1 MKSIKILA
9 GFLVIIAPM
18 LWAQEQEDIM
28 LSPFWEFYSDNHLSL
43 TAAGRG
49 YAGVAE
55 TGDLTL
61 ANMNPASIAGSGN
74 GWAAATVYK
83 SRMTWFEDW
92 IDLAPNVP
100 SLFLGGCRQM
110 GEAVTV
116 GLIYSDCYSYIMDF
130 GEMQVTGTSGE
141 DLGTTEA
148 YDKISI
154 SRISLPIAFRA
165 TPAFA
170 VGLDLGGNWVHRKT
184 SSFINNT
191 VDLFTL
197 VPKLGFI
204 VGPVS
209 GFSFGISA
217 TPQSSTK
224 YDYQYEFWDIS
235 HIEHYTNIYPGRL
248 TAGFKYQGLTTNY
261 YFDLNYVNTGINDN
275 QIDRRDFNLGVE
287 HRRGIWV
294 YRAGLFSVMDYR
306 NPEIEWIDEVGH
318 DNQYFLTAGIEKT
331 DGRVKYAV
339 SIMDSHLLSPG
350 AFKTTKIQ
358 AGLKYSFKNN

>member
-1 MKSIKILA
+1 
-9 GFLVIIAPM
+9 
-18 LWAQEQEDIM
+18 M
-28 LSPFWEFYSDNHLSL
+28 LSPFWEFYSDNHLSP

-61 ANMNPASIAGSGN
+61 ANMNPASIAGNGN

-83 SRMTWFEDW
+83 TKMPWLKDAVDGIYLTT
-92 IDLAPNVP
+92 NVP
-100 SLFLGGCRQM
+100 SLFFGGCRQL

-116 GLIYSDCYSYIMDF
+116 GLVYSDCYSYTLDF
-130 GEMQVTGTSGE
+130 GEVVYTGTSGE
-141 DLGTTEA
+141 DLGTTDA
-148 YDKISI
+148 YDNINL

-170 VGLDLGGNWVHRKT
+170 VGLDFGGNWVHRKT
-184 SSFINNT
+184 SGFINNT

-209 GFSFGISA
+209 GFSFGFSA

-224 YDYQYEFWDIS
+224 YDYQYEFWGIS
-235 HIEHYTNIYPGRL
+235 HIEHYTNNYPGRL
-248 TAGFKYQGLTTNY
+248 AAGFKYQGLNANY
-261 YFDLNYVNTGINDN
+261 YFDLNYVNTGINEN
-275 QIDRRDFNLGVE
+275 QIDRRDFNLGAE

-306 NPEIEWIDEVGH
+306 NPEIEWLNEVGH
-318 DNQYFLTAGIEKT
+318 DSQYFLTAGIEKT
-331 DGRVKYAV
+331 DGRVTYAV
-339 SIMDSHLLSPG
+339 SIIDSHLLSPG
-350 AFKTTKIQ
+350 DFKTTKIQ